1 MTSTTASTTA
11 TTLVHTRTADLE
23 VLTAGTTGP
32 DIVFLHGV
40 LGLEPDSI
48 FLGALG
54 ERARVFAPLLPG
66 FGSSPDA
73 PTIRTMLDVTLLLLD
88 VVEALPVSNPI
99 IVGHCMG
106 GMIAA
111 EMAALAPNEIRR
123 LALIAP
129 LGLWLDDHQ
138 ILDVFAMTPREIA
151 DAWYT
156 NGDARGALP
165 DLDDPRHLESVL
177 IRNARQL
184 GMAGKLLFPIP
195 DRGLSS
201 RLARAKADT
210 VLIWGAEDR
219 YVPPV
224 YATAFAGLLRT
235 SATVIVPD
243 TGHMVIDEH
252 PQVVVDAITRPFNAI
267 GAQL

>member
-1 MTSTTASTTA
+1 MS
-11 TTLVHTRTADLE
+11 VRTRTADLE

-32 DIVFLHGV
+32 DVVFLHGV
-40 LGLEPDSI
+40 LGLEPDSP
-48 FLGALG
+48 FLQALG
-54 ERARVFAPLLPG
+54 TRARVFAPLLPG
-66 FGSSPDA
+66 FGSSADA
-73 PTIRTMLDVTLLLLD
+73 PTIRTMLDVTLLMID
-88 VVEALPVSNPI
+88 AVEALPVSDPI

-111 EMAALAPNEIRR
+111 EMAALAPNEVRR
-123 LALIAP
+123 LALVAP

-138 ILDVFAMTPREIA
+138 ILDVFAMTPHEIA

-156 NGDARGALP
+156 DGDVRGGLP
-165 DLDDPRHLESVL
+165 DLDDPHHLESVL

-195 DRGLSS
+195 DRGLGS
-201 RLARAKADT
+201 RLTRAKANT

-224 YATAFAGLLRT
+224 YAAAFAGLLQT
-235 SATVIVPD
+235 STTVIVPN

-252 PQVVVDAITRPFNAI
+252 PQVVVDAIAALFVDTGVP
-267 GAQL
+267 Q